1 MRIVHADGTWLV
13 NKCLFPMS
21 DPTQDVR
28 LEPGEVTCVK
38 VSDWLKM
45 QMAEG
50 LFAQVQSPMA
60 APQVSPQ
67 PAGKVL
73 VVKKPVT

>member
-13 NKCLFPMS
+13 NKCQFPMS

-28 LEPGEVTCVK
+28 LEPGELTCVK
-38 VSDWLKM
+38 LSDWLKM

-60 APQVSPQ
+60 GLAPQPGVRSIPQKIKSP
-67 PAGKVL
+67 
-73 VVKKPVT
+73 